1 LARTVRKQ
9 NAEPIETRSEVAPA
23 RALRVLPARDA
34 QANERRRQLVHVA
47 SDLIEE
53 GGVDAVTLPAV
64 TERAGCARTLV
75 YRYFASREELLVA
88 VLRDYFERLEARI
101 PKAELRRALATFFTP
116 KGLSDVEAA
125 RGLVAVFWDV
135 QIAAGLGGAILRV
148 TPLSNPQVRSLVD
161 DARRRYERL
170 ITDPMSAIG
179 LSAVERQVA
188 VDSMI
193 ASIVGLA
200 LRWRAGEID
209 RQTAIDLQAR
219 VTIGLMRGLVD
230 GRKPRAS
237 RAARRSPKSRTQG

>member
-1 LARTVRKQ
+1 
-9 NAEPIETRSEVAPA
+9 
-23 RALRVLPARDA
+23 
-34 QANERRRQLVHVA
+34 
-47 SDLIEE
+47 
-53 GGVDAVTLPAV
+53 
-64 TERAGCARTLV
+64 
-75 YRYFASREELLVA
+75 
-88 VLRDYFERLEARI
+88 
-101 PKAELRRALATFFTP
+101 
-116 KGLSDVEAA
+116 
-125 RGLVAVFWDV
+125 V

-237 RAARRSPKSRTQG
+237 RAARRSPKSRTRA